1 MSHPAIETHQ
11 LSKSYGGTKVV
22 DSLSMS
28 VPEGAIYCLLG
39 RNGAGKT
46 TTIRILLGLA
56 QADSGSAK
64 VLGLDCKQQ
73 RVEILARTGFVSDRP
88 LIQSMS
94 GNQLVKFTSGFYP
107 KWSDELVKRYADA
120 FEIPLKKKFRNLS
133 RGNQT
138 KLWLLLAL
146 AQQPDLLILDEPTA
160 GLDPVVTDELLRVLV
175 DDFASEGRSIF
186 LSSHQIAEVEKIADW
201 VGILDHGKLILE
213 AKVEDLRANFR
224 RIQVVG
230 NGLPPAAG
238 DNILHTR
245 KSEGTTEY
253 VVRDGADAF
262 TAALASQGATVLQ
275 SSPMNLSEVF
285 LEFARK
291 E

>member
-1 MSHPAIETHQ
+1 MSHPAIETKL
-11 LSKSYGGTKVV
+11 LSKRYSGVNVV
-22 DSLSMS
+22 DNLSMT

-56 QADSGSAK
+56 EADSGSAK
-64 VLGLDCKQQ
+64 VLGLDCKEQ
-73 RVEILARTGFVSDRP
+73 RVDILARTGFVSDKP

-107 KWSDELVKRYADA
+107 KWSDALVKRYADA
-120 FEIPLKKKFRNLS
+120 FEIPLKKRFRDLS

-160 GLDPVVTDELLRVLV
+160 GLDPVVTDELLHVLV

-186 LSSHQIAEVEKIADW
+186 LSSHHIAEVEKIADW

-253 VVRDGADAF
+253 VLRDGADAF
-262 TAALASQGATVLQ
+262 TASLVSQGATVLQ

>member
-1 MSHPAIETHQ
+1 MSSPAIATQ
-11 LSKSYGGTKVV
+11 LLSKRYGGVQVV
-22 DSLSMS
+22 DNLSLT

-46 TTIRILLGLA
+46 TTIRILLSLA
-56 QADSGSAK
+56 SADSGSAN
-64 VLGLDCKQQ
+64 VLGLDSKKE
-73 RVEILARTGFVSDRP
+73 RLEILARTGFVSDKP
-88 LIQSMS
+88 LIQSMT

-107 KWSDELVKRYADA
+107 KWSDALVKRYADA
-120 FEIPLKKKFRNLS
+120 FEIPLRKRFRDLS

-186 LSSHQIAEVEKIADW
+186 LSSHHIAEVEKIADW

-230 NGLPPAAG
+230 NGLPQLPAANVLRARSS
-238 DNILHTR
+238 D
-245 KSEGTTEY
+245 GTTEY
-253 VVRDGADAF
+253 VVRDGAEAF
-262 TAALASQGATVLQ
+262 TASLVGQGATVLQ